1 MSQELEFYEKF
12 FKIFNL
18 LCDDP
23 VGRFDHLCRKI
34 CYKRKKK
41 KYRMNISRPIFPY
54 YQIFGIQQVPVL

>member
-34 CYKRKKK
+34 CYKRK
-41 KYRMNISRPIFPY
+41 RRNT
-54 YQIFGIQQVPVL
+54 G